1 MWGRDRTSFFCMWTF
16 SSPTCRLLRWLFPIE
31 LSRRSW
37 YKAVDHRCLGLFL
50 DTWFCSTDP
59 YVSSL
64 FSCQHYTVLITV
76 ALEWILKLVS
86 VLNFV
91 LLLKDCFG
99 HLGALHFHSAFQV
112 QLVSFCRE
120 VYGYFSR
127 GWKKS
132 VVQFSIISWVPF
144 LSSRFD
150 FPLVELLSFSGSVKA
165 YRNSL
170 HFENVFISSL
180 LLNDSDFSKLDLKFK
195 SKSYFPCNLWRY
207 YSIVFWHLLLLMRCL
222 LSA

>member
-1 MWGRDRTSFFCMWTF
+1 MFGFIFGHLI
-16 SSPTCRLLRWLFPIE
+16 LLHW
-31 LSRRSW
+31 S
-37 YKAVDHRCLGLFL
+37 VC
-50 DTWFCSTDP
+50 
-59 YVSSL
+59 L
-64 FSCQHYTVLITV
+64 FSLLMP
-76 ALEWILKLVS
+76 ALHSLDYCSFGV
-86 VLNFV
+86 NFEIGKCPQ
-91 LLLKDCFG
+91 LCSSFKRLFG

-127 GWKKS
+127 GCKKS

-222 LSA
+222 LSV

>member
-1 MWGRDRTSFFCMWTF
+1 MTF
-16 SSPTCRLLRWLFPIE
+16 SP
-31 LSRRSW
+31 LS
-37 YKAVDHRCLGLFL
+37 CLGVPEAKPLTIDVWVYFWTL
-50 DTWFCSTDP
+50 DSAPLIRMSLLSSHASTT
-59 YVSSL
+59 
-64 FSCQHYTVLITV
+64 HLITV

-112 QLVSFCRE
+112 QLVSFWE

-127 GWKKS
+127 GCKKS
-132 VVQFSIISWVPF
+132 MVQFSIISWVSF

-170 HFENVFISSL
+170 HFENVFVSSL
-180 LLNDSDFSKLDLKFK
+180 PLNDSDFSKLDLKFK

-207 YSIVFWHLLLLMRCL
+207 YSFVFWHLLLLMRCL
-222 LSA
+222 LSV